1 MFDTHAHLNL
11 PEYLNRVDEVI
22 DNCRQA
28 GLTGIV
34 VASADL
40 EESKIAVDLAKKYP
54 DFLYAMV
61 GIHPHEANPPAL
73 GEPEAR
79 PGKSE
84 FRNPKPS
91 QTWLTQIKQL
101 GDLINE
107 NREHIIAVGETGLDD
122 SEPPPRHNSPDG
134 EKVSGQVGEA
144 NRLLDEQKELFNGQ
158 LSLAAKYDL
167 PVVIHARGLV
177 DEVINII
184 SDFENC
190 KLKIEN
196 SPLLRGGVF
205 HCYAGGKKRIAKVLD
220 LPGRWY
226 FGIDG
231 NVTYDQGLQN
241 VVAEIPHDRLVLE
254 TDSPWLTPQPHRGEV
269 NTPAYLPLIVDQVAE
284 IWQTTSAKVAE
295 ITVGNTQSLFNI

>member
-11 PEYLNRVDEVI
+11 PEYLNRIEEVVS
-22 DNCRQA
+22 NCRQA
-28 GLTGIV
+28 GLTGVV

-40 EESKIAVDLAKKYP
+40 EESRIAVDLAKQYP
-54 DFLYAMV
+54 NYLYAMV
-61 GIHPHEANPPAL
+61 GIHPHQVNSKHEIRNSKL
-73 GEPEAR
+73 LKMLENLIKEN
-79 PGKSE
+79 KE
-84 FRNPKPS
+84 F
-91 QTWLTQIKQL
+91 IV
-101 GDLINE
+101 
-107 NREHIIAVGETGLDD
+107 AVGETGLDD
-122 SEPPPRHNSPDG
+122 SEAPPRHNSPDG
-134 EKVSGQVGEA
+134 EKVGGQAGEA

-158 LSLAAKYDL
+158 LNLAAKYDL

-177 DEVINII
+177 DEVIQII
-184 SDFENC
+184 SSRVSELRVPSVE
-190 KLKIEN
+190 LKTKHSERVTRN
-196 SPLLRGGVF
+196 PQRNNPLDGVF
-205 HCYAGGKKRIAKVLD
+205 HCYAGGKKRIQKVLG

-284 IWQTTSAKVAE
+284 IWQTTTVKVAE